1 MTKKMDFK
9 KKKSFG
15 RMGTPRCT
23 DFIIVKMC
31 PTLGPAPTREGLRT
45 TNNMINQVFGDVFYF
60 LFLGGVVGTVVM

>member
-1 MTKKMDFK
+1 
-9 KKKSFG
+9 
-15 RMGTPRCT
+15 MGTPRCT

-60 LFLGGVVGTVVM
+60 LFFGGVVGTVVM